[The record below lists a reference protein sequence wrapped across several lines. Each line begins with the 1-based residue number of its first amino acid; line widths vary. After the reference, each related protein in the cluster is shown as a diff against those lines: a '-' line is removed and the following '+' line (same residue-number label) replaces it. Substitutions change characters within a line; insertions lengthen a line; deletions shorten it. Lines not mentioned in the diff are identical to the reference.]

1 MKIFINPYFIV
12 CITTYTSGNFIEYLG
27 LSLPYIVRNYYADI
41 LCLPI
46 VLTSVLFILR
56 TLRNI
61 PKFILNKSM
70 IFFAWLYLSVLFE
83 FILPGY
89 SKKYTQDYL
98 DIAMYSI
105 GALLFYKSQ
114 VDFLEVKT

>member
-1 MKIFINPYFIV
+1 
-12 CITTYTSGNFIEYLG
+12 
-27 LSLPYIVRNYYADI
+27 
-41 LCLPI
+41 
-46 VLTSVLFILR
+46 
-56 TLRNI
+56 
-61 PKFILNKSM
+61 M

-89 SKKYTQDYL
+89 SKKHTQDYL